1 VQPGPLGVVEG
12 RWTLTVTAT
21 DDQGLES
28 SMTRRFWVNSTLGFL
43 RVQPRALRVPPRG
56 RNAAIT
62 WTQTRRAHV
71 TVTVETSSGV
81 PVRTIA
87 RRRFEPGPQS
97 VVWNGLTQR
106 GRRVLGGTY
115 RVRVVARNEV
125 GTVELEGQLRALR
138 VAGPKK

>member
-1 VQPGPLGVVEG
+1 
-12 RWTLTVTAT
+12 
-21 DDQGLES
+21 
-28 SMTRRFWVNSTLGFL
+28 M
-43 RVQPRALRVPPRG
+43 
-56 RNAAIT
+56 
-62 WTQTRRAHV
+62 
-71 TVTVETSSGV
+71 
-81 PVRTIA
+81 RTIA

-125 GTVELEGQLRALR
+125 GAVELEAQLRVRR